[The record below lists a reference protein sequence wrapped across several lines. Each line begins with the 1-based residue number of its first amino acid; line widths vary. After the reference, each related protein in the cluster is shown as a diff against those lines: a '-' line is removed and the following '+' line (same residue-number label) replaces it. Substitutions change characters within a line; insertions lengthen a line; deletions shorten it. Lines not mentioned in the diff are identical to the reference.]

1 MHRRKSVSPVMTP
14 ALHDG
19 MDAVAGNS
27 DPLGKLVLT
36 HADLVEKLLFQDLS
50 RMRITKRR
58 HGYTLHLLLSDS
70 L

>member
-1 MHRRKSVSPVMTP
+1 MTP

-50 RMRITKRR
+50 RMRITKLR
-58 HGYTLHLLLSDS
+58 HGYTLRFCHHVQ
-70 L
+70 